1 MRPSQY
7 HYLKRMWTRNLLR
20 RSSSRNPGGDGCCG
34 VIFLLFII
42 ALISPLLSFIG
53 KYGLIIIVAFIV
65 LAVVE
70 IIYRY
75 AKRLSF
81 IKRNKLCLRIPSRVS
96 SMIQKFMY
104 FLKLDKTTEENLYR
118 PEPYFK
124 TAVVKGNITS
134 KDKTILNNLCTIIQE
149 SSTVSSDTL
158 PDMPLKMLHSEVIF
172 CDKDKVSE
180 KLPTFCESDK
190 NIEEQSDSKC
200 ENNSIFF
207 DQAPIKKPKSPSFN
221 FDVFLWQCNSVC
233 KARDDNDYQLDM
245 HLDNPEDRLE
255 AGYYYAMK
263 DISDEKKERMCP
275 NVIPK
280 RTQIHLRRLLES
292 PGGESE

>member
-20 RSSSRNPGGDGCCG
+20 RSSSRNSGGGGCCG

-42 ALISPLLSFIG
+42 ALISPLLSFIV
-53 KYGLIIIVAFIV
+53 KYGLIIVAFIV
-65 LAVVE
+65 LTVVI

-75 AKRLSF
+75 AKRLSS
-81 IKRNKLCLRIPSRVS
+81 IKRNKLCLRIPPRVS

-124 TAVVKGNITS
+124 TAVVKRNVTS
-134 KDKTILNNLCTIIQE
+134 KDKTIPDAETILNNLCTIIQE
-149 SSTVSSDTL
+149 SPTVSSNSLSDI
-158 PDMPLKMLHSEVIF
+158 PSKMLHSEVSL
-172 CDKDKVSE
+172 CDKNKVSE

-190 NIEEQSDSKC
+190 NIEEQSDLKG

-207 DQAPIKKPKSPSFN
+207 HQAPIKKSKSPSFN

-233 KARDDNDYQLDM
+233 ETRDDNDYQLDM
-245 HLDNPEDRLE
+245 RLDNPEDRLE
-255 AGYYYAMK
+255 TGYYYAMK
-263 DISDEKKERMCP
+263 DISDEKKER
-275 NVIPK
+275 
-280 RTQIHLRRLLES
+280 T
-292 PGGESE
+292 